1 MRATAWLL
9 GVAMLTGCS
18 TRAVPEQRTY
28 VDRHQ
33 MVFDLVTLAIESL
46 DGHVILANRQADTI
60 TGEFPAD
67 IAGLAIF
74 IEVRLER
81 HQDETV
87 VRAKVHGGHEQLELD
102 VLEAMR
108 QKFFERLDDLAAD
121 RLPGAWNVPPPRG
134 PVDAPT
140 PGPWPLGTP
149 RPF

>member
-1 MRATAWLL
+1 MRVTASLVL
-9 GVAMLTGCS
+9 VAALAGCTTS
-18 TRAVPEQRTY
+18 AVPEQRTY
-28 VDRHQ
+28 VDRQ
-33 MVFDLVTLAIESL
+33 QIVFDLVTQAIESL
-46 DGHVILANRQADTI
+46 DGHVVLASRQMESI

-87 VRAKVHGGHEQLELD
+87 VTAKVHGGRERLDQD

-108 QKFFERLDDLAAD
+108 EKFFDRLDDLAAS
-121 RLPGAWNVPPPRG
+121 RLPGAWNVPPPRDPPG
-134 PVDAPT
+134 VRT
-140 PGPWPLGTP
+140 PGPWPMGTP